1 MRFSKAITSHISEFF
16 GKCDKV
22 KIAREEDEAEA
33 EEENH
38 KANPKLHLG
47 CTNNDNKETTER
59 GRLLWGATN

>member
-1 MRFSKAITSHISEFF
+1 M
-16 GKCDKV
+16 
-22 KIAREEDEAEA
+22 ARDEEEEA